1 MPARPHAE
9 ALRPG
14 ATRRPRRRVA
24 GVTAATVLAA
34 GLGPFVAAPSA
45 SAAPT
50 ELFISEYVEGSS
62 NNKAIEIYNGTGA
75 PVDLL
80 AGQYGIRVYFNG
92 ATSPGG
98 TIALTG
104 TVAPGDVYVVA
115 ATSASAPVLAQADQT
130 TGASLWNGDDA
141 VELTKAGSAV
151 DVEVLEVPEDF
162 LPDFR
167 PPDIALPAR
176 ERAVP
181 AAEVTVPAAA
191 RAAAGAAFG
200 SDFGSAT

>member
-1 MPARPHAE
+1 MPVGQLEPEDFFAADE
-9 ALRPG
+9 LEDFF
-14 ATRRPRRRVA
+14 A
-24 GVTAATVLAA
+24 GVDFLAPEEELFFAVDVLAVDFFA
-34 GLGPFVAAPSA
+34 GAD
-45 SAAPT
+45 
-50 ELFISEYVEGSS
+50 LF
-62 NNKAIEIYNGTGA
+62 
-75 PVDLL
+75 
-80 AGQYGIRVYFNG
+80 
-92 ATSPGG
+92 
-98 TIALTG
+98 
-104 TVAPGDVYVVA
+104 
-115 ATSASAPVLAQADQT
+115 
-130 TGASLWNGDDA
+130 
-141 VELTKAGSAV
+141 AV